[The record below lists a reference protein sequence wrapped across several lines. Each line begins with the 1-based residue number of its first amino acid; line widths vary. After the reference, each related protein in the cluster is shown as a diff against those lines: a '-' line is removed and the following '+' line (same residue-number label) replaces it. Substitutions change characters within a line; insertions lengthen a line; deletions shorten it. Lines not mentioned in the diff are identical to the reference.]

1 MLLMRLF
8 MFSPTT
14 PCTGS
19 TRALIVDFFTSYY
32 RFAPRG
38 WGILTLLSLRV
49 CVFGASMAESMM
61 VLVKV
66 ETASGMRNRPVTFL
80 GGREELLIATKEKFN
95 DILSEDGDVYL
106 QILDQTWGDDVYV
119 DLQDQ
124 DIPARS
130 ILKAVEKKVC
140 YL

>member
-1 MLLMRLF
+1 
-8 MFSPTT
+8 
-14 PCTGS
+14 
-19 TRALIVDFFTSYY
+19 
-32 RFAPRG
+32 
-38 WGILTLLSLRV
+38 
-49 CVFGASMAESMM
+49 MAESMM

-80 GGREELLIATKEKFN
+80 GEREELVIATKEKFN
-95 DILSEDGDVYL
+95 DILSEDGDVYI

-130 ILKAVEKKVC
+130 ILKAVEKKVV